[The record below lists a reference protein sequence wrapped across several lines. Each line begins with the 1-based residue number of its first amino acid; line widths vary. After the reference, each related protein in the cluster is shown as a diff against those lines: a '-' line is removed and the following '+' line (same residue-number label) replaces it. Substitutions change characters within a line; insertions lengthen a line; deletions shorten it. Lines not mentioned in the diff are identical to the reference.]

1 MTQGIVTLHDI
12 FEALVGS
19 IPEEREEPD
28 IVHREDGSCLID
40 GQCPFYDFLVCYGLE
55 DVYPNNLYNTLSG
68 LIPVSYTH
76 LDERTVVRL
85 GGIVGLREEIVAD
98 GNGLLHHFENLLFLR
113 RLEADRHIAV
123 ENHLFQTVVD
133 LLFQV
138 P

>member
-1 MTQGIVTLHDI
+1 ML
-12 FEALVGS
+12 A
-19 IPEEREEPD
+19 
-28 IVHREDGSCLID
+28 
-40 GQCPFYDFLVCYGLE
+40 
-55 DVYPNNLYNTLSG
+55 
-68 LIPVSYTH
+68 
-76 LDERTVVRL
+76 DERTVVRL